1 MREKNVFR
9 KRKRIWRYAE
19 FVAKSC
25 ENSLK
30 FPKSNKLFI
39 IQFIFKI
46 HSLGGTDAAQG
57 FTMEEALLL
66 EKVGKSLAERESR
79 QAREKA
85 ANGVPKL
92 NEIPS
97 PRPSEERR
105 AQVDLPGML

>member
-1 MREKNVFR
+1 
-9 KRKRIWRYAE
+9 
-19 FVAKSC
+19 
-25 ENSLK
+25 
-30 FPKSNKLFI
+30 
-39 IQFIFKI
+39 
-46 HSLGGTDAAQG
+46 
-57 FTMEEALLL
+57 MEEALLL